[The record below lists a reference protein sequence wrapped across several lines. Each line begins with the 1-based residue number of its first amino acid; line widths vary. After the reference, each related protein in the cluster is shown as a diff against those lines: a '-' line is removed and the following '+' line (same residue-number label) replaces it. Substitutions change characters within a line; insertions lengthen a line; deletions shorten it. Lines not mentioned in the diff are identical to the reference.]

1 MATGR
6 WANGINGLTDHGL
19 QVTVERHQSQQ
30 TGEKAT
36 IKEESPLANVIW
48 DKSGDFSII
57 ASDEETKECEQIL
70 DNLLDITSLG
80 DSGNV
85 KTENIIDTAWDETF
99 GGLFPDLG
107 DF

>member
-1 MATGR
+1 M
-6 WANGINGLTDHGL
+6 
-19 QVTVERHQSQQ
+19 
-30 TGEKAT
+30 
-36 IKEESPLANVIW
+36 ANVIW

-70 DNLLDITSLG
+70 DNLLDITSMA
-80 DSGNV
+80 DTAAVKTESIIDTV
-85 KTENIIDTAWDETF
+85 KTENILDTAWDETF